1 MTTTWPRYRTNC
13 EFIGDE
19 GQQCG
24 YSFQHSC
31 EQHIEHEG
39 RAVQAYPSETFP
51 RPGHCHSETVPGPAS
66 EQAPALPVKSKSAK
80 RDRDRDRD
88 RERGHGEHREHK
100 EHREKEHRSRT
111 QDQHK
116 QAEELRAEHPPPPDC
131 IDCAVSAPN
140 GNPATMQGIDIGYSS
155 HGGRG
160 NRDGTEGGYGTQT
173 RSNRERDGIES
184 GYSTQNRDG
193 TTRREDKDASE
204 NRKNR
209 ESHSDTRQETSTQPE
224 QIQYIEGDGCQVWRP
239 QALNNSSSLIILL

>member
-24 YSFQHSC
+24 YTFQHSC
-31 EQHIEHEG
+31 DQHIEHEG
-39 RAVQAYPSETFP
+39 RAVQPYPSETFP
-51 RPGHCHSETVPGPAS
+51 RPGHCHPESLPAS

-88 RERGHGEHREHK
+88 RSHGEHREH
-100 EHREKEHRSRT
+100 RDKEHRSRS
-111 QDQHK
+111 QEQHK
-116 QAEELRAEHPPPPDC
+116 QQQQQQQQVEELRAEQLPPPDC

-140 GNPATMQGIDIGYSS
+140 GTPATMQGIDIGYSG
-155 HGGRG
+155 HGRG
-160 NRDGTEGGYGTQT
+160 NRDGTEGGYGTQP

-193 TTRREDKDASE
+193 TARRGDRDKDTSE
-204 NRKNR
+204 NRQNP
-209 ESHSDTRQETSTQPE
+209 ESRSEARQESVLV
-224 QIQYIEGDGCQVWRP
+224 YI
-239 QALNNSSSLIILL
+239 